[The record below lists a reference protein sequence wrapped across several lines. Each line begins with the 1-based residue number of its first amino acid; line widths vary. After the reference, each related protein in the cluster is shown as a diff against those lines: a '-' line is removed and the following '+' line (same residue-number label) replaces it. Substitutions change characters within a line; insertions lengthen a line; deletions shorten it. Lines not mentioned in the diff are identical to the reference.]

1 LFKAYNTVLALHL
14 IIISCSNVL
23 SFSLHLSG
31 LNTLPAILNS
41 LSTGADVAG
50 IARCFLA
57 KFDRR
62 GNLLLLIC
70 QYMRGFSDISV
81 HGSERKYNVI
91 EK

>member
-1 LFKAYNTVLALHL
+1 VVNYIQLPLHSFL
-14 IIISCSNVL
+14 NVIN
-23 SFSLHLSG
+23 F
-31 LNTLPAILNS
+31 TKVI
-41 LSTGADVAG
+41 DVAG
-50 IARCFLA
+50 IARWFLA

>member
-1 LFKAYNTVLALHL
+1 LLKAYNTTLALHL
-14 IIISCSNVL
+14 TIISHCSNVL

-62 GNLLLLIC
+62 DNLLLLIC
-70 QYMRGFSDISV
+70 QYMRGFSDIYV
-81 HGSERKYNVI
+81 HGSEM
-91 EK
+91 